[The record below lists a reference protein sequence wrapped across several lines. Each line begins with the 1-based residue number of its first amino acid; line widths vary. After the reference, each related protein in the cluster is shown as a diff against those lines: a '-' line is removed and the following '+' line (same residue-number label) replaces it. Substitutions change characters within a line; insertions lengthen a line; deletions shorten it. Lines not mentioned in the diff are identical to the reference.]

1 LRLLPLL
8 LVLAATPALAADD
21 VPALAAKLKQRTAT
35 DEELRALLAK
45 FGAEVPNA
53 QGTFVQP
60 PRSDKKK
67 VDPDWLVELGKIPE
81 SQAGR
86 AEAISAITTV
96 RALAAEGSEAAAD
109 AILDFAFS
117 PQGLVFRD
125 ECGRQLRAMSPHSL
139 PTLLRASMDKKRD
152 KGSYSRYALYQL
164 DRLGKNRP
172 AYALAAAPTDEWEA
186 RMLDA
191 VRDVKHPDAV
201 TAVLDRVDAPPARV
215 RKAAR
220 EAWLAYV
227 TGPAPPPAPKAKRKL
242 PGGKLSEKEMPLYL
256 TYREFAEN
264 EIRRVLQQQTGA
276 PPAENI
282 DAAALTQILFDLYDR
297 RRADR
302 WDDVMIKAQA
312 LLRDKKLAEVA
323 AIYDKIL
330 VADPTYAKRAE
341 MVAGYLERGRALRAE
356 LKLDEAIA
364 TFHKAW
370 SIDATGSKAKEA
382 EAELFAARAARER
395 TVGRSGAEDMA
406 RAQAADPAVA
416 GSSPQRRW
424 MLMAGIGVG
433 AAGLLLAALGIARRK
448 RA

>member
-1 LRLLPLL
+1 MRLLVVL
-8 LVLAATPALAADD
+8 LVCAATPALAADD

-35 DEELRALLAK
+35 DAELRAALAR
-45 FGAEVPNA
+45 FGAEVPNDK
-53 QGTFVQP
+53 GLFVQP
-60 PRSDKKK
+60 PRPDKKK
-67 VDPDWLVELGKIPE
+67 VDPDWLAELGKLPGG
-81 SQAGR
+81 QPGR
-86 AEAISAITTV
+86 GDAIAVVTTL
-96 RALAAEGSEAAAD
+96 RALAAAGSEPAAD
-109 AILDFAFS
+109 AILDFAFQ
-117 PQGLVFRD
+117 PEGLVFRD

-139 PTLLRASMDKKRD
+139 PTLLRASMDRKRD
-152 KGSYSRYALYQL
+152 KGGYSRYALYQL

-172 AYALAAAPTDEWEA
+172 AYALAAAPDDEWEA

-201 TAVLDRVDAPPARV
+201 TAVLDRIDAPSARV

-227 TGPAPPPAPKAKRKL
+227 GGPAPPPAPKAKRKL
-242 PGGKLSEKEMPLYL
+242 PGGKLSDKEMPLYL

-264 EIRRVLQQQTGA
+264 ELRRVIQQQTGT
-276 PPAENI
+276 PPAAAL
-282 DAAALTQILFDLYDR
+282 DAAALTKILFDLYDR

-302 WDDVMIKAQA
+302 WDDVMLKAHELIAQQ
-312 LLRDKKLAEVA
+312 KLAEA
-323 AIYDKIL
+323 TAIYDRIL
-330 VADPTYAKRAE
+330 MADPAYPKRAD
-341 MVAGYLERGRALRAE
+341 MVVGFLERGRTLKDG

-370 SIDATGSKAKEA
+370 SIDPTGAHAKEA

-395 TVGRSGAEDMA
+395 TAGRSGSEDMA

-416 GSSPQRRW
+416 GSPRRW

-433 AAGLLLAALGIARRK
+433 AAGVVLAALGLARR
-448 RA
+448 RRT